1 MEQFASKLEE
11 MEDNARRR
19 WTAVGLKEGR
29 EEGRD
34 EGRDEGQGEIVKRML
49 RKGWSVND
57 IRNSTGLTV
66 KRIRSLQGDD

>member
-29 EEGRD
+29 EQVE
-34 EGRDEGQGEIVKRML
+34 EEVIKRML

-57 IRNSTGLTV
+57 IQDSTGLTV
-66 KRIRSLQGDD
+66 KRIQSLQGDD

>member
-29 EEGRD
+29 EELQ
-34 EGRDEGQGEIVKRML
+34 EEIVKRML

>member
-29 EEGRD
+29 D
-34 EGRDEGQGEIVKRML
+34 EGRDEGQGEIVKWML

-57 IRNSTGLTV
+57 IRDSTGLAV

>member
-19 WTAVGLKEGR
+19 WTAVGRKEGLAQGRGQVR
-29 EEGRD
+29 E
-34 EGRDEGQGEIVKRML
+34 EIVKRML

-66 KRIRSLQGDD
+66 KRI